1 MAMNDLTIFPDR
13 LTAMT
18 EADLAA
24 LPVEQ
29 LYEVHLNLAQLVD
42 WVKKAQA
49 KTHGALQRRYVERER
64 EARAEVGKDF
74 GIVHLQ
80 EERPR
85 VTVDTP
91 KRISWD
97 QKQLAEMAKRIA
109 ASGDRVEDYLDV
121 EFSVPESRF
130 TNWPTALRE
139 QFAAAR
145 TVKPGKRSYE
155 LTRDSDGEV
164 A

>member
-1 MAMNDLTIFPDR
+1 MSDITIFPEQ
-13 LTAMT
+13 LTAMS
-18 EADLAA
+18 EADLAG
-24 LPVEQ
+24 LPAEQ
-29 LYEVHLNLAQLVD
+29 LHEIHFNLAQLVD

-49 KTHGALQRRYVERER
+49 KTHNAMKRRYAEQERTAR
-64 EARAEVGKDF
+64 TEASKDF
-74 GIVHLQ
+74 GVVRFLDGPI
-80 EERPR
+80 R

-91 KRISWD
+91 KRVSWD

-139 QFAAAR
+139 QFASAR
-145 TVKPGKRSYE
+145 TVKPGKCSYE
-155 LTRDSDGEV
+155 LSYSSESE
-164 A
+164 AA

>member
-1 MAMNDLTIFPDR
+1 MVMTDITIFPDR

-24 LPVEQ
+24 LPAEQ
-29 LYEVHLNLAQLVD
+29 LREIHFNLAQLVE
-42 WVKKAQA
+42 WVRKAQA
-49 KTHGALQRRYVERER
+49 KTHNAMKRRYAEQERTAR
-64 EARAEVGKDF
+64 SEAGKDF
-74 GIVHLQ
+74 GTVHFQ
-80 EERPR
+80 DGPIR
-85 VTVDTP
+85 VSVDTP
-91 KRISWD
+91 KRVAWD

-109 ASGDRVEDYLDV
+109 ASGDRIEDYLDV

-145 TVKPGKRSYE
+145 TVKPGKASYD
-155 LTRDSDGEV
+155 LTAESED
-164 A
+164 

>member
-1 MAMNDLTIFPDR
+1 MTDITIFPDR

-24 LPVEQ
+24 LPAEQ
-29 LYEVHLNLAQLVD
+29 LREIHFNLAQLVE

-49 KTHGALQRRYVERER
+49 KTHNAMKRRYAEQERAAR
-64 EARAEVGKDF
+64 SEAGKDF
-74 GIVHLQ
+74 GTVHFQDGPIL
-80 EERPR
+80 

-91 KRISWD
+91 KRVAWD

-109 ASGDRVEDYLDV
+109 ASGDRIEDYLDV

-145 TVKPGKRSYE
+145 TVKPGKASYD
-155 LTRDSDGEV
+155 LTAESED
-164 A
+164 